1 MGQKKVKHKHEV
13 HHKHEEHHKKQEP
26 SRFSLF
32 THKVS
37 SFFKDVVAAPPQIEE
52 EKIEVPED
60 KVEEKVENSEKF
72 YEVQPEK
79 IESSEKVYEAQ
90 SEKIEQETEEDA
102 VEEPVQYDEH
112 REVLESLNNAV
123 QRWKETG
130 DLGVK
135 LEPPVPLRERMNNF
149 LQRISKNTV
158 VSVKLKARFEEVLEK
173 VKSKIKKAEKSG
185 EKVNADA
192 LVKQEW
198 SQVLTRLE
206 KLGGNDE
213 REEIEKIYKELES
226 N

>member
-13 HHKHEEHHKKQEP
+13 HHKHEEHHKKHEP

-37 SFFKDVVAAPPQIEE
+37 SFFKDIVAAPPQIEE
-52 EKIEVPED
+52 EKIEVPEE
-60 KVEEKVENSEKF
+60 KVEEKVESSEKF
-72 YEVQPEK
+72 YEER
-79 IESSEKVYEAQ
+79 
-90 SEKIEQETEEDA
+90 SEKIEQEAEVEQVEDPIEEELPQNTEHHEA
-102 VEEPVQYDEH
+102 
-112 REVLESLNNAV
+112 LESLNNAV

-149 LQRISKNTV
+149 LQRIGKNTV

-173 VKSKIKKAEKSG
+173 VKSRIKKAEKSG
-185 EKVNADA
+185 EKVNADV

>member
-13 HHKHEEHHKKQEP
+13 HHKHEEHHKKHEP

-37 SFFKDVVAAPPQIEE
+37 SFFKDIVAAPPQIEE
-52 EKIEVPED
+52 EKIIPEE

-72 YEVQPEK
+72 YESYPE
-79 IESSEKVYEAQ
+79 E
-90 SEKIEQETEEDA
+90 IEQKAKVEQ
-102 VEEPVQYDEH
+102 VEEPVDEELPKNTEH
-112 REVLESLNNAV
+112 HEALESLNNAV
-123 QRWKETG
+123 QKWKETG

-158 VSVKLKARFEEVLEK
+158 VSVKLKARFDEVLEK

-206 KLGGNDE
+206 KIGGNDE
-213 REEIEKIYKELES
+213 REEIEKIYKELEKS
-226 N
+226 